1 MSTNN
6 KIRLGIVVFS
16 LMLFIP
22 YLGDVHLFDWDEI
35 NFAEAAREM
44 VITGN
49 YSVVQIDY
57 KAFFEKPPLFFWM
70 QAISMHIFGIN
81 EFAARFPNAL
91 VGVFSLLLIFNIGR
105 RYYDSKF
112 GLIWV
117 LSYAGSIL
125 PFFYFKSGII
135 DPWFNFFIFLG
146 VYYAS
151 RYLDETSINSKKN
164 LQSVEYNLKQTPS
177 GKNEKLDTGGIDERN
192 KWNLV
197 WSGAAIGLGILTKGP
212 VALLLILLTLG
223 VYFLIKRFKGFPSVL
238 DFIIFF
244 GVVLLFGGSWFIVE
258 FVRGNEAVVYE
269 FIKVQVDL
277 LSKNVAD
284 HEQPWYYHSVV
295 LFIGVFP
302 AAILAI
308 KSFGKSMSDN
318 KKQQHLS
325 LFMQILFWVVLIV
338 FSSVKTKIVHY
349 SSMTYF
355 SLTFLAAHT
364 VYYLLSERIKWSR
377 WMTVALSLVGFIW
390 SFLMLM
396 LPVVGMNTDKLR
408 NSSLIGD
415 KFAKANMEAIVNWTG
430 FEGIIGLLLLMTIVF
445 VLFNKTLNAGIR
457 MLILNVVVMITMF
470 VFTAVNVPKIEK
482 YTQNA
487 AIEFFQKFN
496 DDSAYVAPLKY
507 RSYAY
512 LFYSD
517 KQPQQNPNHNNFDWL
532 LNGDIDKPAYFI
544 SRITQKEDV
553 LKAHKN
559 LEVIGKK
566 NGFVFYKRIDK

>member
-1 MSTNN
+1 MSFIKSLSTDN
-6 KIRLGIVVFS
+6 KIRIGIVIVS
-16 LMLFIP
+16 LLLFIP
-22 YLGDVHLFDWDEI
+22 FLGDVHLFDWDEI

-44 VITGN
+44 LLTGN

-57 KAFFEKPPLFFWM
+57 KVFFEKPPLFFWM
-70 QAISMHIFGIN
+70 QALSMHLFGIN
-81 EFAARFPNAL
+81 EFAARFPNAV
-91 VGVFSLLLIFNIGR
+91 VGVLSLLLIFNIGK
-105 RYYDSKF
+105 RYYDTKF

-146 VYYAS
+146 VYYAT
-151 RYLDETSINSKKN
+151 RYLDET
-164 LQSVEYNLKQTPS
+164 E
-177 GKNEKLDTGGIDERN
+177 GRN

-197 WSGAAIGLGILTKGP
+197 WSGMAIGLGILTKGP

-223 VYFLIKRFKGFPSVL
+223 VYFLIKWFKGFPSIL
-238 DFIIFF
+238 DFTIFF
-244 GVVLLFGGSWFIVE
+244 SVMLLAGGSWFIVE
-258 FVRGNEAVVYE
+258 YLRGNEAVVFE
-269 FIKVQVDL
+269 FIQVQIDL

-308 KSFGKSMSDN
+308 KSFGNNISDDT
-318 KKQQHLS
+318 KQKHLT
-325 LFMQILFWVVLIV
+325 LMMKILFWVVLIV

-364 VYYLLSERIKWSR
+364 VYYLMSERIKWSK
-377 WMTVALSLVGFIW
+377 WMTIALSVVGFIW
-390 SFLMLM
+390 TLLMLI

-408 NSSLIGD
+408 TSSLIGD
-415 KFAKANMEAIVNWTG
+415 EFAKANMYAVVNWTG
-430 FEGIIGLLLLMTIVF
+430 FEGIIGLFLLAAILF
-445 VLFNKTLNAGIR
+445 SLFNKSFNSGVR
-457 MLILNVVVMITMF
+457 MIVLNVAVMITMF

-487 AIEFFQKFN
+487 AIEFFQKFT
-496 DDSAYVAPLKY
+496 DDSAYVAPLMY

-512 LFYSD
+512 LFYSE
-517 KQPQQNPNHNNFDWL
+517 KKPQANPNHNNVGWL
-532 LNGDIDKPAYFI
+532 LKGDIDKPAYFI
-544 SRITQKEDV
+544 SRITQKEKV
-553 LKAHKN
+553 LKAYKN
-559 LEVIGKK
+559 LDVIGEK
-566 NGFVFYKRIDK
+566 NGFVFYKRNDK

>member
-1 MSTNN
+1 MSFIKSLSTDN
-6 KIRLGIVVFS
+6 KIRLGIIVVS
-16 LMLFIP
+16 LLLFIP
-22 YLGDVHLFDWDEI
+22 FLGDVHLFDWDEI

-44 VITGN
+44 VLTGN

-57 KAFFEKPPLFFWM
+57 KVFFEKPPLFFWM
-70 QAISMHIFGIN
+70 QALSMHLFGIN
-81 EFAARFPNAL
+81 EFAARFPNAV
-91 VGVFSLLLIFNIGR
+91 VGVLSLLLIFNIGK
-105 RYYDSKF
+105 RYYDTKF

-146 VYYAS
+146 VYYAT
-151 RYLDETSINSKKN
+151 RYLDET
-164 LQSVEYNLKQTPS
+164 E
-177 GKNEKLDTGGIDERN
+177 GRN

-197 WSGAAIGLGILTKGP
+197 WSGMAIGLGILTKGP

-223 VYFLIKRFKGFPSVL
+223 VYFLIKWFKGFPSIL
-238 DFIIFF
+238 DFTIFF
-244 GVVLLFGGSWFIVE
+244 SVMLLAGGSWFIVE
-258 FVRGNEAVVYE
+258 YLRGNEAVVFE
-269 FIKVQVDL
+269 FIQVQIDL

-308 KSFGKSMSDN
+308 KSFGNNISDDT
-318 KKQQHLS
+318 KQKHLT
-325 LFMQILFWVVLIV
+325 LMMKILFWVVLIV

-364 VYYLLSERIKWSR
+364 VYYLMSERIKWSK
-377 WMTVALSLVGFIW
+377 WMTVALSVVGFIW
-390 SFLMLM
+390 TLLMLI

-408 NSSLIGD
+408 TSSLIGD
-415 KFAKANMEAIVNWTG
+415 EFAKANMYAVVNWTG
-430 FEGIIGLLLLMTIVF
+430 FEGVIGLFLLAAILF
-445 VLFNKTLNAGIR
+445 SLFNKSFNSGVR
-457 MLILNVVVMITMF
+457 MIVLNVAVMITMF

-487 AIEFFQKFN
+487 AIEFFQKFT
-496 DDSAYVAPLKY
+496 DDSAYVAPLMY

-512 LFYSD
+512 LFYSE
-517 KQPQQNPNHNNFDWL
+517 KKPQANPNHNNVGWL
-532 LNGDIDKPAYFI
+532 LKGDIDKPAYFI
-544 SRITQKEDV
+544 SRITQKEKV
-553 LKAHKN
+553 LKAYKN
-559 LEVIGKK
+559 LDVIGEK
-566 NGFVFYKRIDK
+566 NGFVFYKRNDK

>member
-1 MSTNN
+1 MSFIKSFSTDN
-6 KIRLGIVVFS
+6 KIRLGIIVVS
-16 LMLFIP
+16 LLLFIP
-22 YLGDVHLFDWDEI
+22 FLGAVHLFDWDEI

-44 VITGN
+44 VLTGN

-70 QAISMHIFGIN
+70 QALSMHLFGIN
-81 EFAARFPNAL
+81 EFAARFPNAV
-91 VGVFSLLLIFNIGR
+91 VGVLSLLLIFNIGK
-105 RYYDSKF
+105 RYYDTKF
-112 GLIWV
+112 GLLWV

-146 VYYAS
+146 VYYAT
-151 RYLDETSINSKKN
+151 RFLDETEN
-164 LQSVEYNLKQTPS
+164 
-177 GKNEKLDTGGIDERN
+177 RN

-197 WSGAAIGLGILTKGP
+197 WAGMAIGLGILTKGP
-212 VALLLILLTLG
+212 VALLLMLLTLG
-223 VYFLIKRFKGFPSVL
+223 VYFVIKRFKGFPSVL
-238 DFIIFF
+238 DFAIFF
-244 GVVLLFGGSWFIVE
+244 SVLLVTGGSWFIIE
-258 FVRGNEAVVYE
+258 YLRGNENVIYE
-269 FIKVQVDL
+269 FVQVQIDL

-308 KSFGKSMSDN
+308 KSFGRNVSDN
-318 KKQQHLS
+318 TKQKHLT
-325 LFMQILFWVVLIV
+325 LMMKILFWVVLIV

-364 VYYLLSERIKWSR
+364 VYYLMNERIRWSK
-377 WMTVALSLVGFIW
+377 WMTVALSFVGFIW
-390 SFLMLM
+390 TLLMLL
-396 LPVVGMNTDKLR
+396 LPVVGMNTDKLKA
-408 NSSLIGD
+408 SSLIGD
-415 KFAKANMEAIVNWTG
+415 EFAKANMDAVVNWTG
-430 FEGIIGLLLLMTIVF
+430 FEGIIGLFLLVAILF
-445 VLFNKTLNAGIR
+445 ALFNKTFNAGVR
-457 MLILNVVVMITMF
+457 MIVLNVAVMITMF

-487 AIEFFQKFN
+487 AIEFFQKFT
-496 DDSAYVAPLKY
+496 DDSAYVAPLMYK
-507 RSYAY
+507 SYAY

-517 KQPQQNPNHNNFDWL
+517 KQPQKNPNHNNTNWL

-544 SRITQKEDV
+544 SRITQKEKV
-553 LKAHKN
+553 LKKHKN
-559 LEVIGKK
+559 LDVIGEK
-566 NGFVFYKRIDK
+566 NGFVFYKRNDK

>member
-1 MSTNN
+1 MFGFNILSSDN
-6 KIRLGIVVFS
+6 KIRLGIIFFS
-16 LMLFIP
+16 LLLFIP
-22 YLGDVHLFDWDEI
+22 FLGQVHLFDWDEI

-44 VITGN
+44 ITTGN

-57 KAFFEKPPLFFWM
+57 KTFFEKPPLFFWM
-70 QAISMHIFGIN
+70 QALSMHVFGIN

-91 VGVFSLLLIFNIGR
+91 VGVFSLLLIFNIGK
-105 RYYDSKF
+105 RYYDTKF

-117 LSYAGSIL
+117 ISYAGSIL

-135 DPWFNFFIFLG
+135 DPWFNFFIFAG
-146 VYYAS
+146 VYYATK
-151 RYLDETSINSKKN
+151 YLDES
-164 LQSVEYNLKQTPS
+164 E
-177 GKNEKLDTGGIDERN
+177 GRN

-197 WSGAAIGLGILTKGP
+197 FSGIAVGLGILTKGP
-212 VALLLILLTLG
+212 VALLLVLLTLG
-223 VYFLIKRFKGFPSVL
+223 VYFLIRWFKGFPSII

-244 GVVLLFGGSWFIVE
+244 STVLITGGSWFIIE
-258 FVRGNEAVVYE
+258 FIRGNEAVVYE
-269 FIKVQVDL
+269 FIQVQIDL

-284 HEQPWYYHSVV
+284 HEQPWYYHSIV

-308 KSFGKSMSDN
+308 KSFGKCESDN

-325 LFMQILFWVVLIV
+325 LMMQILFWVVLIV

-355 SLTFLAAHT
+355 SLAFLAAHT

-377 WMTVALSLVGFIW
+377 WMTVALSIVGIIW
-390 SFLMLM
+390 SLLMLL
-396 LPVVGMNTDKLR
+396 LPVVGMNTDKLK

-415 KFAKANMEAIVNWTG
+415 EFAKANMNAFVDWTG
-430 FEGIIGLLLLMTIVF
+430 FEGIIGLFLLGILLF
-445 VLFNKTLNAGIR
+445 SLFNKSLNAGIR
-457 MLILNVVVMITMF
+457 MLMLNVAVMVTMF

-487 AIEFFQKFN
+487 AIEFFQKFK

-512 LFYSD
+512 LF
-517 KQPQQNPNHNNFDWL
+517 
-532 LNGDIDKPAYFI
+532 
-544 SRITQKEDV
+544 
-553 LKAHKN
+553 
-559 LEVIGKK
+559 
-566 NGFVFYKRIDK
+566 

>member
-1 MSTNN
+1 MSFIKSISSDN
-6 KIRLGIVVFS
+6 KIRIGIILVS
-16 LMLFIP
+16 LILFIP
-22 YLGDVHLFDWDEI
+22 FLGEVHLFDWDEI

-44 VITGN
+44 VLTGN

-70 QAISMHIFGIN
+70 QAVSMHVFGIN
-81 EFAARFPNAL
+81 EFAARFPNAV
-91 VGVFSLLLIFNIGR
+91 VGVLSLLLIFNIGK
-105 RYYDSKF
+105 RYYDTKF

-117 LSYAGSIL
+117 ISYAGSIL

-146 VYYAS
+146 VYYAT
-151 RYLDETSINSKKN
+151 RYLDETD
-164 LQSVEYNLKQTPS
+164 
-177 GKNEKLDTGGIDERN
+177 GRN

-197 WSGAAIGLGILTKGP
+197 WSGMAIGLGILTKGP

-223 VYFLIKRFKGFPSVL
+223 VYFLIKWFKGFPSII
-238 DFIIFF
+238 DFVIFF
-244 GVVLLFGGSWFIVE
+244 SAMLLTGGSWFIIE
-258 FVRGNEAVVYE
+258 FIRGNEAVVYE
-269 FIKVQVDL
+269 FIQVQIDL

-308 KSFGKSMSDN
+308 KSFGKSISDDT
-318 KKQQHLS
+318 KQKHLT
-325 LFMQILFWVVLIV
+325 LMMKILFWVVLIV

-364 VYYLLSERIKWSR
+364 VYYLMSKRIKWSK
-377 WMTVALSLVGFIW
+377 WMTVALAIVGFIW
-390 SFLMLM
+390 TLLMLL
-396 LPVVGMNTDKLR
+396 LPIVGMNTDKLR
-408 NSSLIGD
+408 NSSFIGD
-415 KFAKANMEAIVNWTG
+415 EFAKANMQAVVNWTG
-430 FEGIIGLLLLMTIVF
+430 FEGIIGLFLLTVILF
-445 VLFNKTLNAGIR
+445 ALFNKTFNAGVR
-457 MLILNVVVMITMF
+457 MIVLNIAVMITMF

-487 AIEFFQKFN
+487 AIEFFQKFT
-496 DDSAYVAPLKY
+496 DDSAYVAPLMY

-512 LFYSD
+512 LFYSE
-517 KQPQQNPNHNNFDWL
+517 KQPQKNLNHNNLGWL
-532 LNGDIDKPAYFI
+532 LKGDIDKPAYFI
-544 SRITQKEDV
+544 SRITQKDKV
-553 LKAHKN
+553 LKAYKN
-559 LEVIGKK
+559 LDVIGEK
-566 NGFVFYKRIDK
+566 NGFVFYKRNDK

>member
-1 MSTNN
+1 MTFIKSISTDN
-6 KIRLGIVVFS
+6 KIRLGIIVIS
-16 LMLFIP
+16 LLLFIP
-22 YLGDVHLFDWDEI
+22 FLGDVHLFDWDEI

-49 YSVVQIDY
+49 YSVVQINY
-57 KAFFEKPPLFFWM
+57 QTFFEKPPLFFWM
-70 QAISMHIFGIN
+70 QALSMHLFGIN
-81 EFAARFPNAL
+81 EFAARFPNVI
-91 VGVFSLLLIFNIGR
+91 VGVLSLLLIFNIGK
-105 RYYDSKF
+105 RYYDTKF

-125 PFFYFKSGII
+125 PFFYFKTGII

-146 VYYAS
+146 VYYAT
-151 RYLDETSINSKKN
+151 RYLD
-164 LQSVEYNLKQTPS
+164 
-177 GKNEKLDTGGIDERN
+177 DTEGRN

-197 WSGAAIGLGILTKGP
+197 WSGLAIGLGILTKGP

-223 VYFLIKRFKGFPSVL
+223 VYFLIKWFKGFPSVL
-238 DFIIFF
+238 DFTIFF
-244 GVVLLFGGSWFIVE
+244 TTMLLAGGSWFVIE
-258 FVRGNEAVVYE
+258 YIRGNEAVIYE
-269 FIKVQVDL
+269 FIQVQIDL

-308 KSFGKSMSDN
+308 KSFGNNISDDT
-318 KKQQHLS
+318 KQKHLT
-325 LFMQILFWVVLIV
+325 LMMKILFWVVLIV
-338 FSSVKTKIVHY
+338 FSAVKTKIVHY

-364 VYYLLSERIKWSR
+364 IYYLLSDRIKWSK
-377 WMTVALSLVGFIW
+377 WMTIALSIVGFIW
-390 SFLMLM
+390 TLLMLL
-396 LPVVGMNTDKLR
+396 LPAVGMNTDKLR
-408 NSSLIGD
+408 TSALIGD
-415 KFAKANMEAIVNWTG
+415 EFAKSNMEAIVNWTG
-430 FEGIIGLLLLMTIVF
+430 FEGIIGLFLLIALLF
-445 VLFNKTLNAGIR
+445 SLFNKTFNWGVK
-457 MLILNVVVMITMF
+457 MLVLNVSVMITMF

-487 AIEFFQKFN
+487 AIEFFQQFT
-496 DDSAYVAPLKY
+496 DDSAYVAPLMY

-517 KQPQQNPNHNNFDWL
+517 KQPQDNPNHNNTQWL

-544 SRITQKEDV
+544 SKNISREKV
-553 LKAHKN
+553 LNTYKN
-559 LEVIGKK
+559 LQVIGEK
-566 NGFVFYKRIDK
+566 NGFVFYKRIDFNK

>member
-1 MSTNN
+1 MSFIKNFSTDN
-6 KIRLGIVVFS
+6 KIRLGIIVVS
-16 LMLFIP
+16 LLLFIP
-22 YLGDVHLFDWDEI
+22 FLGDVYLFDWDEI

-44 VITGN
+44 LLTGN

-57 KAFFEKPPLFFWM
+57 QAFFEKPPLFFWM
-70 QAISMHIFGIN
+70 QALSMHVFGIN
-81 EFAARFPNAL
+81 EFAARFPNAI
-91 VGVFSLLLIFNIGR
+91 VGVLSLLLIFNIGK
-105 RYYDSKF
+105 RYYDTKF

-117 LSYAGSIL
+117 ISYAGSIL

-146 VYYAS
+146 IYYAT
-151 RYLDETSINSKKN
+151 RYLDET
-164 LQSVEYNLKQTPS
+164 E
-177 GKNEKLDTGGIDERN
+177 GRN

-197 WSGAAIGLGILTKGP
+197 WSGMAIGLGILTKGP

-223 VYFLIKRFKGFPSVL
+223 VYFLINWFKGFPSIL
-238 DFIIFF
+238 DFTIFF
-244 GVVLLFGGSWFIVE
+244 SVMILTGGSWFIIE
-258 FVRGNEAVVYE
+258 FIRGNEAVVYE
-269 FIKVQVDL
+269 FIQVQIDL

-284 HEQPWYYHSVV
+284 HEQPWYYHSIV

-308 KSFGKSMSDN
+308 KSFGNNISDDT
-318 KKQQHLS
+318 KQKHLT
-325 LFMQILFWVVLIV
+325 LMMKILFWVVLIV

-364 VYYLLSERIKWSR
+364 VYYLLSDRIKWSR
-377 WMTVALSLVGFIW
+377 WMTIALSVVGFIW
-390 SFLMLM
+390 TLLMLL

-408 NSSLIGD
+408 TSSFIGD
-415 KFAKANMEAIVNWTG
+415 EFAKANMQAVVNWTG
-430 FEGIIGLLLLMTIVF
+430 FEGIIGLFLLVAILFT
-445 VLFNKTLNAGIR
+445 LFNKSFNAGIR
-457 MLILNVVVMITMF
+457 MMVLNVAIMITMF

-496 DDSAYVAPLKY
+496 DDSAYVAPLMY

-512 LFYSD
+512 LFYSE
-517 KQPQQNPNHNNFDWL
+517 KQPQKNPNHNNIGWL
-532 LNGDIDKPAYFI
+532 LTGDIDKPAYFI
-544 SRITQKEDV
+544 SRITQKNQV
-553 LKAHKN
+553 LKRHKN
-559 LEVIGKK
+559 LEVIGEK